1 MVTTRSKLGAMA
13 LAAVLG
19 LATVTGLTACEKKK
33 GPAEKAG
40 EKVDDAID
48 KMKDKLD
55 PAGPAEKAG
64 RKIDKAVNDND

>member
-1 MVTTRSKLGAMA
+1 MRRSTIGAVV

-19 LATVTGLTACEKKK
+19 AVSVTGLTACEKKK

-40 EKVDDAID
+40 EKVDHAID
-48 KMKDKLD
+48 KVKDKLD

-64 RKIDKAVNDND
+64 RKIDKALDDND